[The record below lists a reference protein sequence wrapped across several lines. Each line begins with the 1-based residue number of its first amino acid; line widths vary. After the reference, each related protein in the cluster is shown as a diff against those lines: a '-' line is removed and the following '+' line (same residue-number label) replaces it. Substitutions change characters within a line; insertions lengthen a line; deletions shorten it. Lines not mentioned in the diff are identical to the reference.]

1 MLSAARPG
9 LLPRSQTTSITQKLL
24 IQVINSGINTEIWAV
39 LPRHAPWPSHERLW
53 VRFSAWAFCN
63 PISPHG
69 RGLLLEIYKCFSDH
83 PLKMT
88 AIYKIALV
96 IRTDNGAYF
105 SWSPLLSVVWLWIVF
120 IVWRKYDCFLAAI
133 ERHRSEGAWW
143 CLVGHWL
150 LWYMANSPKMLLKY
164 AVINWKV
171 LRQTKTDLD
180 AIASLV
186 LPMENLN
193 YVSGLTL

>member
-69 RGLLLEIYKCFSDH
+69 RGLLFEIYKCFSDH

-96 IRTDNGAYF
+96 IRTGNGVYF
-105 SWSPLLSVVWLWIVF
+105 SWSLLLSVVWLLIVF
-120 IVWRKYDCFLAAI
+120 IVWSKYDCFYGSYWETQIREGLVRPGGPVTTVFYGELAKNAAKI
-133 ERHRSEGAWW
+133 
-143 CLVGHWL
+143 CC
-150 LWYMANSPKMLLKY
+150 Y
-164 AVINWKV
+164 
-171 LRQTKTDLD
+171 
-180 AIASLV
+180 
-186 LPMENLN
+186 
-193 YVSGLTL
+193 